1 VSESIIEEN
10 GGIKMGTYKRAYLYV
25 TRKKGKSI
33 LLFFIFL
40 IMATFV
46 LAGLSIQK
54 ASQAAQKKLR
64 EAIGGKFCVSVELS
78 ESNPYFRIEDDG
90 EGALDLYTELPV
102 TQDMIDAI
110 MEISGIEKYD
120 ASAQTL
126 VSTSLTIFPGNVPL
140 KGDLNNKVYA
150 RTVASTENSSFF
162 QSGVMELKEGNHI
175 TGNERNA
182 AVISKDIADQN
193 NLKIGDTISLKG
205 DEETEVQVIGI
216 YEILKPDSLFES
228 IVTYE
233 KLENQIF
240 IDIDT
245 LQNLFGDMPV
255 GFYEVVFTVN
265 DPAQLDSMMSA
276 VKGLSAID
284 WRAFAV
290 AADNQT
296 YLDAAAPLQKLQ
308 ALMSSIIWVIVLVST
323 VILSLILAMWGRS
336 RLHETGILLSVG
348 IGKTEIIG
356 QYLTEVL
363 MIAVVA
369 FSCAYFTSSA
379 VAGQITDGFLQ
390 QDISVNE
397 EQTDDDIVV
406 YVKEGYGEDIA
417 VSIKEDSALSDVPS
431 GQDTAPEV
439 EASIDGAE
447 VDTAQIGVAIDFYN
461 VLQLCFIGIAVII
474 VSMGGSSLAVMRLKP
489 YEILSKMS

>member
-1 VSESIIEEN
+1 
-10 GGIKMGTYKRAYLYV
+10 MGTYKRAYLYV

-336 RLHETGILLSVG
+336 RIHETGILLSLDLG
-348 IGKTEIIG
+348 RQK
-356 QYLTEVL
+356 
-363 MIAVVA
+363 
-369 FSCAYFTSSA
+369 
-379 VAGQITDGFLQ
+379 
-390 QDISVNE
+390 
-397 EQTDDDIVV
+397 
-406 YVKEGYGEDIA
+406 
-417 VSIKEDSALSDVPS
+417 
-431 GQDTAPEV
+431 
-439 EASIDGAE
+439 
-447 VDTAQIGVAIDFYN
+447 
-461 VLQLCFIGIAVII
+461 
-474 VSMGGSSLAVMRLKP
+474 
-489 YEILSKMS
+489 